1 MPFIEVFDPSEH
13 SFYRGELHGVTGKFA
28 SVVFENASEPT
39 KVETHFI
46 RPEPEPVPDGFTP
59 QLHASVE
66 VRFHMP
72 EQAPSYWEGTVHKI
86 IGGQAL
92 VKFPNPN
99 FNNVFEFNLLRPAT
113 GLMVGECVFEF
124 VPVPSDCHED
134 FMEHNKP
141 AIDYVYKTS
150 HLISLCFVPAKRA
163 LALYGF
169 PPAVSEAKS
178 LLSIALV
185 RSKQLNI
192 AMKRSAAKGG
202 RSLHQAVETF
212 TIPTCLVKH
221 ALGKGGK
228 NIIEVKRSLELQDVT
243 FDKVAEDESQTLVSV
258 FADSKEKGVLAKKQL
273 HYVEQIVP
281 IQDRNSIGAIIGP
294 SGSTIRDMMKE
305 TAVSSIVIKDQENPA
320 QIVVQGLKDGVDH
333 CVKMIAIIC
342 LYEPEMRSLEGELQG
357 AGAARAGGH
366 RFQSFQERQQRTPAQ
381 QGRPFSSEDFPS
393 LPAGQSVGKQKPAAS
408 VAPLAAAPAPAATPS
423 QDAAPPPR
431 SSRGGRGGRAGK
443 IVAVREGGK
452 ADGEHELED
461 APPVVHRGGKA
472 QRGDG
477 ARREH
482 QDEQIERPGPLRG
495 NKEKDRGLRIQRA
508 RSRKDEQ
515 PS

>member
-28 SVVFENASEPT
+28 SVVFEGADQPT

-46 RPEPEPVPDGFTP
+46 RPEPEPVSDSFTP
-59 QLHASVE
+59 QLNARVE
-66 VRFHMP
+66 VRFHLP
-72 EQAPSYWEGTVHKI
+72 DQAPSYWEGTVHKI

-99 FNNVFEFNLLRPAT
+99 YNNVFEFNLLRPAT
-113 GLMVGECVFEF
+113 GLMVGESVFEF

-163 LALYGF
+163 LALYGL

-178 LLSIALV
+178 LLSIAFA
-185 RSKQLNI
+185 RSKQLSL

-202 RSLHQAVETF
+202 KSLHQAVETF

-258 FADSKEKGVLAKKQL
+258 FADSKEKGELAKKQL
-273 HYVEQIVP
+273 HYVEQIVS
-281 IQDRNSIGAIIGP
+281 IADRNCIGAIIGP

-305 TAVSSIVIKDQENPA
+305 TSVSSIIVKDQENPA
-320 QIVVQGLKDGVDH
+320 QVVVQGLKDGVDH

-357 AGAARAGGH
+357 SGAARAGGGN
-366 RFQSFQERQQRTPAQ
+366 RFQSFQERQQRASAQ

-393 LPAGQSVGKQKPAAS
+393 LPAGQYVGKQKQAVQ
-408 VAPLAAAPAPAATPS
+408 VAPLAAAPAPAVAPS
-423 QDAAPPPR
+423 QDAAPLPR

-443 IVAVREGGK
+443 VVAVHDGGK
-452 ADGEHELED
+452 GKVEHEIED
-461 APPVVHRGGKA
+461 APPVVQRGGKA

-477 ARREH
+477 GHRE
-482 QDEQIERPGPLRG
+482 QADERPGAIRG

-508 RSRKDEQ
+508 RGRKDEQ